1 MDMESRNKL
10 KQRGTKRFIKSFGY
24 AFEGLKF
31 AFKYEQ
37 NMLAHILAT
46 VLVVLFG
53 IIFHISIIEWLFIVL
68 VIGLVIATELINTS
82 IEAAIDLTC
91 PKIHPLAKIAKD
103 TASAAVLV
111 FAITAIIVAIII
123 FVPKIIALL

>member
-123 FVPKIIALL
+123 FVTKIIALL